1 MIFRTVARR
10 SFPKPVVVRP
20 VASSLTSINSSFDFK
35 SLVGSS
41 LNTPSSFHQLLA
53 PDLTI
58 HHRFIAPGNL
68 VDVSYEEPATDAV
81 EMELHGGVRRSVI
94 KKKRTHGF
102 LQRMASTGGRRV
114 LRLRR
119 NKGRK
124 FLTV

>member
-1 MIFRTVARR
+1 MIFRSVAR
-10 SFPKPVVVRP
+10 SFPKPVRP
-20 VASSLTSINSSFDFK
+20 VASSSITSSYFK
-35 SLVGSS
+35 SLVGFS
-41 LNTPSSFHQLLA
+41 LNTPSSLHQLLST
-53 PDLTI
+53 DLTI

-81 EMELHGGVRRSVI
+81 EMDLHGGVRRSVI

>member
-1 MIFRTVARR
+1 MNRTIARYL
-10 SFPKPVVVRP
+10 PVVR
-20 VASSLTSINSSFDFK
+20 SSFTPLSTSNLYLK
-35 SLVGSS
+35 SFVGSS
-41 LNTPSSFHQLLA
+41 VTNQVFETNMRTNSNHQQL
-53 PDLTI
+53 
-58 HHRFIAPGNL
+58 IASENL
-68 VDVSYEEPATDAV
+68 FNVSYEEPVTDAV

>member
-1 MIFRTVARR
+1 MNRTIARCL
-10 SFPKPVVVRP
+10 PVVR
-20 VASSLTSINSSFDFK
+20 SSFTPLSTSNLYLK
-35 SLVGSS
+35 SFVGSS
-41 LNTPSSFHQLLA
+41 APNQVFETNMRTNSNHQQL
-53 PDLTI
+53 
-58 HHRFIAPGNL
+58 IASENL
-68 VDVSYEEPATDAV
+68 FNVSYEEPVTDAV

>member
-1 MIFRTVARR
+1 MLFRTVAR

-20 VASSLTSINSSFDFK
+20 FASSLTSINSSFDFK

-53 PDLTI
+53 TDLTI

>member
-1 MIFRTVARR
+1 MIFRTVAR

-20 VASSLTSINSSFDFK
+20 VASSLTSIINSSFDFK
-35 SLVGSS
+35 SLVGS
-41 LNTPSSFHQLLA
+41 NTPSSFHQLLA

>member
-1 MIFRTVARR
+1 MNRTL
-10 SFPKPVVVRP
+10 VRLFHQ
-20 VASSLTSINSSFDFK
+20 VS
-35 SLVGSS
+35 GSS
-41 LNTPSSFHQLLA
+41 NLIKSFNFLPFQSKQLLFENVL
-53 PDLTI
+53 P
-58 HHRFIAPGNL
+58 
-68 VDVSYEEPATDAV
+68 SYNPLIDISYNEPSGTNTLD
-81 EMELHGGVRRSVI
+81 MELHGGVRRSVI